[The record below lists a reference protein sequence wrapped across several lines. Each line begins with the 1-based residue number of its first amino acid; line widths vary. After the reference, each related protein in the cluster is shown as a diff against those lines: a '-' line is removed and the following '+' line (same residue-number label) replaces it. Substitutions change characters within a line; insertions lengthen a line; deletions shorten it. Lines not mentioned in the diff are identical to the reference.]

1 MMMPLSYTLK
11 AKLNNAISYCQEAYL
26 VNYRLIYQKI
36 HLNKEELRVKH
47 FLTWITTDSLE
58 GPIPLVDAFTLPILK
73 LSYIT
78 LRLFLRLSL
87 GRQRRNKIHFLKKFW
102 LDSSPSYLLMTRI
115 HRFLHRN
122 KDDIHLL
129 KIHVPKDHY
138 QYFCRIGM
146 GDFLPGHEGHIV
158 GRFTPKEGDTVIDI
172 GAHIG
177 RYTITSSKQ
186 VGNTG
191 KVVAI
196 EADPDNFQLL
206 KRNIALN
213 NLTNVL
219 PLNYAVFSTRT
230 RMKLYEQSA
239 SAKYNSLML
248 ARAAKTKNY
257 VEVNADTL
265 DSILKL
271 NEVNQV
277 NWIKIDVEGAEFE
290 VLKGSTKTLSTE
302 NVSLLI
308 EIHNIADPRHYDNIL
323 DFLKY
328 HNYEITFEQRYDGSG
343 ESHVI
348 FRKKNNSNNNN
359 KKNL

>member
-1 MMMPLSYTLK
+1 M
-11 AKLNNAISYCQEAYL
+11 
-26 VNYRLIYQKI
+26 
-36 HLNKEELRVKH
+36 NKEELRVKH
-47 FLTWITTDSLE
+47 FLTWVTTDSLE
-58 GPIPLVDAFTLPILK
+58 GPVPLIDAFILPILK
-73 LSYIT
+73 TSYIT
-78 LRLFLRLSL
+78 LRLLLRLLL
-87 GRQRRNKIHFLKKFW
+87 GRQRRNKIHFLRKFW
-102 LDSSPSYLLMTRI
+102 LDNSSPSYLLMARL

-122 KDDIHLL
+122 EDDVNLL
-129 KIHVPKDHY
+129 KIHVPRYHY
-138 QYFCRIGM
+138 QYFCRIGK
-146 GDFLPGHEGHIV
+146 GDFLPGHESHIV

-186 VGNTG
+186 VGKSG

-248 ARAAKTKNY
+248 ARAAESKNY

-265 DSILKL
+265 DNILKQSG
-271 NEVNQV
+271 VNQV

-290 VLKGSTKTLSTE
+290 VLKGSTEMLSGE
-302 NVSLLI
+302 NVSLFV
-308 EIHNIADPRHYDNIL
+308 EIHNIEDPRHYDNVV

-328 HNYEITFEQRYDGSG
+328 YNYEITFEQRYEGSG

-348 FRKKNNSNNNN
+348 FRKNRNRNKNNNTLE
-359 KKNL
+359 NL

>member
-1 MMMPLSYTLK
+1 
-11 AKLNNAISYCQEAYL
+11 
-26 VNYRLIYQKI
+26 
-36 HLNKEELRVKH
+36 LNKEELRVKH
-47 FLTWITTDSLE
+47 FLTWVTTDSLE
-58 GPIPLVDAFTLPILK
+58 GPIPLIDAFILPILK

-78 LRLFLRLSL
+78 LRLLLRLLL
-87 GRQRRNKIHFLKKFW
+87 GRQRRNKIHFLRKFW
-102 LDSSPSYLLMTRI
+102 LENNSPSYLLMARL
-115 HRFLHRN
+115 HGFLHRN
-122 KDDIHLL
+122 KDDAHLL
-129 KIHVPKDHY
+129 KIHVPRYHY
-138 QYFCRIGM
+138 QYFCRIGK

-206 KRNIALN
+206 KRNIAFN

-219 PLNYAVFSTRT
+219 PLNYAVFSERT
-230 RMKLYEQSA
+230 KIKLYEQSA
-239 SAKYNSLML
+239 SAKYNSVML
-248 ARAAKTKNY
+248 TRAAETKNY
-257 VEVNADTL
+257 VEVKADTL

-271 NEVNQV
+271 NGVNRV
-277 NWIKIDVEGAEFE
+277 DWIKIDVEGAEFE

-302 NVSLLI
+302 NMSLLI
-308 EIHNIADPRHYDNIL
+308 EIHNIEDPSHYDNIV

-328 HNYEITFEQRYDGSG
+328 DNYEITFEQRYEGSG

-348 FRKKNNSNNNN
+348 FRKKNKDNDNSR
-359 KKNL
+359 NL

>member
-1 MMMPLSYTLK
+1 MD
-11 AKLNNAISYCQEAYL
+11 
-26 VNYRLIYQKI
+26 
-36 HLNKEELRVKH
+36 VKR
-47 FLTWITTDSLE
+47 FIDWVTIDSIE
-58 GPIPLVDAFTLPILK
+58 GPIPLLDACVMPLLRS
-73 LSYIT
+73 SYLI
-78 LRLFLRLSL
+78 LRLFLRLLL
-87 GRQRRNKIHFLKKFW
+87 GRRRRDKIHFLRKFW
-102 LDSSPSYLLMTRI
+102 LDNSPSYLLMAR
-115 HRFLHRN
+115 LHNLFGKN
-122 KDDIHLL
+122 KDRVHLL
-129 KIHVPKDHY
+129 KIHMPKYHY
-138 QYFCRIGM
+138 KYFCRIGK
-146 GDFLPGHEGHIV
+146 GDFLPGHEEHLLQ
-158 GRFTPKEGDTVIDI
+158 RFTPREGDTVIDI

-186 VGNTG
+186 VGSTG

-239 SAKYNSLML
+239 SAKYNSIML
-248 ARAAKTKNY
+248 TRARTMNY

-265 DSILKL
+265 DSILEQ
-271 NEVNQV
+271 NRINQV

-290 VLKGSTKTLSTE
+290 VLKGSTKTLSG
-302 NVSLLI
+302 NDISLLV
-308 EIHNIADPRHYDNIL
+308 EIHNIDDPSHYDNIL

-328 HNYEITFEQRYDGSG
+328 HNYEITFENRYGSG

-348 FRKKNNSNNNN
+348 FRKNNNASR
-359 KKNL
+359 NL

>member
-1 MMMPLSYTLK
+1 
-11 AKLNNAISYCQEAYL
+11 
-26 VNYRLIYQKI
+26 
-36 HLNKEELRVKH
+36 LNKEELRIKQFVN
-47 FLTWITTDSLE
+47 WVIADSLE

-73 LSYIT
+73 SSYIT
-78 LRLFLRLSL
+78 LRLLLRLLL
-87 GRQRRNKIHFLKKFW
+87 GRQRRNKIHFLRKFW
-102 LDSSPSYLLMTRI
+102 LDNSSPSYLLMTRL
-115 HRFLHRN
+115 HRVLHRN
-122 KDDIHLL
+122 KDDVHLL

-158 GRFTPKEGDTVIDI
+158 GRFAPKEGDTVIDI

-186 VGNTG
+186 VGKTG

-213 NLTNVL
+213 KLTNVM
-219 PLNYAVFSTRT
+219 PLNYAVFSERT

-248 ARAAKTKNY
+248 ARAARTKNY
-257 VEVNADTL
+257 VEVEADTL

-290 VLKGSTKTLSTE
+290 VLKGSTKTLSSE
-302 NVSLLI
+302 NMSLLI
-308 EIHNIADPRHYDNIL
+308 EIHNIEDPGHHHNIV

-328 HNYEITFEQRYDGSG
+328 HNYEITFEQRYDDSG

-348 FRKKNNSNNNN
+348 FRKKNNNNNL
-359 KKNL
+359 KDV

>member
-1 MMMPLSYTLK
+1 MSK
-11 AKLNNAISYCQEAYL
+11 NS
-26 VNYRLIYQKI
+26 
-36 HLNKEELRVKH
+36 LNKEELRVKH
-47 FLTWITTDSLE
+47 FVTWMTTDSLE
-58 GPIPLVDAFTLPILK
+58 GPIPLLDACTLPILK
-73 LSYIT
+73 LSYLT
-78 LRLFLRLSL
+78 LKLLLRLLL
-87 GRQRRNKIHFLKKFW
+87 GRQRRNKMHFLRKFW
-102 LDSSPSYLLMTRI
+102 LDTSPSYLLMVRL
-115 HRFLHRN
+115 HRFLNRN
-122 KDDIHLL
+122 KDDVHLL

-146 GDFLPGHEGHIV
+146 GDFLPGHESHIV

-206 KRNIALN
+206 KRNIVLN

-219 PLNYAVFSTRT
+219 SLNYAVFSTRT

-239 SAKYNSLML
+239 SAKYNSVML

-265 DSILKL
+265 DSILKQ
-271 NEVNQV
+271 NGINQV

-290 VLKGSTKTLSTE
+290 VLKGSTKTLSGE
-302 NVSLLI
+302 NVFLFM
-308 EIHNIADPRHYDNIL
+308 EIHNIADPSHYGNIV
-323 DFLKY
+323 DFLKR

-343 ESHVI
+343 EGHVI
-348 FRKKNNSNNNN
+348 FRKKNNNNNN
-359 KKNL
+359 NLKNL

>member
-1 MMMPLSYTLK
+1 
-11 AKLNNAISYCQEAYL
+11 
-26 VNYRLIYQKI
+26 
-36 HLNKEELRVKH
+36 LNKEELRVKH

-58 GPIPLVDAFTLPILK
+58 GPIPLVDALTLPILK
-73 LSYIT
+73 FSYIT

-102 LDSSPSYLLMTRI
+102 LDSSPSYLLMTRV

-191 KVVAI
+191 KVLAI

-213 NLTNVL
+213 NLKNVL

-290 VLKGSTKTLSTE
+290 VLKGSTKTLSTD
-302 NVSLLI
+302 NVSLFI
-308 EIHNIADPRHYDNIL
+308 EIHNIDDPSHYHNII

-328 HNYEITFEQRYDGSG
+328 RNYEITFEQRYEGSG

-348 FRKKNNSNNNN
+348 FRKKNNDNNNN
-359 KKNL
+359 SKNP

>member
-1 MMMPLSYTLK
+1 
-11 AKLNNAISYCQEAYL
+11 
-26 VNYRLIYQKI
+26 
-36 HLNKEELRVKH
+36 LNKEELSIKH
-47 FLTWITTDSLE
+47 FVAWVTADSLE

-73 LSYIT
+73 SSYIT
-78 LRLFLRLSL
+78 LRLLLRLLL
-87 GRQRRNKIHFLKKFW
+87 GRQRRNKIHFLRKFW
-102 LDSSPSYLLMTRI
+102 LDNSSPSYLLMTRL
-115 HRFLHRN
+115 HRVLHRN
-122 KDDIHLL
+122 KEDVHLL

-158 GRFTPKEGDTVIDI
+158 GRFAPKEGDTVIDI

-186 VGNTG
+186 VGKTG

-213 NLTNVL
+213 KLTNVM
-219 PLNYAVFSTRT
+219 PLNYAVFSERT

-248 ARAAKTKNY
+248 ARAARTKNY
-257 VEVNADTL
+257 VEVEADTL

-290 VLKGSTKTLSTE
+290 VLKGSTKTLSSE
-302 NVSLLI
+302 NMSLLI
-308 EIHNIADPRHYDNIL
+308 EIHNIEDPRHHHNIV

-328 HNYEITFEQRYDGSG
+328 HDYEITFEQRYDDSG

-348 FRKKNNSNNNN
+348 FRKKNNNNNL
-359 KKNL
+359 KDV

>member
-1 MMMPLSYTLK
+1 M
-11 AKLNNAISYCQEAYL
+11 
-26 VNYRLIYQKI
+26 
-36 HLNKEELRVKH
+36 NKEELHIKH
-47 FLTWITTDSLE
+47 FLTWVTTDSLE
-58 GPIPLVDAFTLPILK
+58 GPIPIVDAFTLPILK
-73 LSYIT
+73 FSYIT
-78 LRLFLRLSL
+78 LRLLLRVLL
-87 GRQRRNKIHFLKKFW
+87 GRQRRNKIHFLRKFW
-102 LDSSPSYLLMTRI
+102 LDSSPSYLLMA
-115 HRFLHRN
+115 HLHPFLHRN
-122 KDDIHLL
+122 KDDAHLL
-129 KIHVPKDHY
+129 KIQVPRDHY
-138 QYFCRIGM
+138 QYFCRIGK

-158 GRFTPKEGDTVIDI
+158 GRFTPKAGDTVIDI

-186 VGNTG
+186 VGKSG

-248 ARAAKTKNY
+248 ARAAESKNY

-265 DSILKL
+265 DNILKQ
-271 NEVNQV
+271 NGVNQV

-290 VLKGSTKTLSTE
+290 VLKGSTEMLSGE
-302 NVSLLI
+302 NVSLFV
-308 EIHNIADPRHYDNIL
+308 EIHNIEDPSHYDKVV

-328 HNYEITFEQRYDGSG
+328 YNYEITFEQRYEGSG

-348 FRKKNNSNNNN
+348 FRKNRNRNKNNNTLE
-359 KKNL
+359 NL

>member
-1 MMMPLSYTLK
+1 
-11 AKLNNAISYCQEAYL
+11 
-26 VNYRLIYQKI
+26 
-36 HLNKEELRVKH
+36 
-47 FLTWITTDSLE
+47 
-58 GPIPLVDAFTLPILK
+58 
-73 LSYIT
+73 
-78 LRLFLRLSL
+78 
-87 GRQRRNKIHFLKKFW
+87 
-102 LDSSPSYLLMTRI
+102 
-115 HRFLHRN
+115 
-122 KDDIHLL
+122 
-129 KIHVPKDHY
+129 
-138 QYFCRIGM
+138 
-146 GDFLPGHEGHIV
+146 V
-158 GRFTPKEGDTVIDI
+158 GRFTPKAGDTVIDI

-186 VGNTG
+186 VGKSG

-248 ARAAKTKNY
+248 ARAAESKNY

-265 DSILKL
+265 DNILKQSG
-271 NEVNQV
+271 VNQV

-290 VLKGSTKTLSTE
+290 VLKGSTEMLSGE
-302 NVSLLI
+302 NVSLFV
-308 EIHNIADPRHYDNIL
+308 EIHNIEDPRHYDKVV

-328 HNYEITFEQRYDGSG
+328 YNYEITFEQRYEGSG

-348 FRKKNNSNNNN
+348 FRKNRNRNKNNNTLE
-359 KKNL
+359 NL

>member
-1 MMMPLSYTLK
+1 MK
-11 AKLNNAISYCQEAYL
+11 
-26 VNYRLIYQKI
+26 R
-36 HLNKEELRVKH
+36 EELRIKH
-47 FLTWITTDSLE
+47 FLTWVTTDSLE
-58 GPIPLVDAFTLPILK
+58 GPIPIVDAFTLPILK
-73 LSYIT
+73 FSYIT
-78 LRLFLRLSL
+78 LRLLLKILL
-87 GRQRRNKIHFLKKFW
+87 GRQRRNKIHFLRKFW
-102 LDSSPSYLLMTRI
+102 LENNSPSYLLMVRL
-115 HRFLHRN
+115 HRFFHRSI
-122 KDDIHLL
+122 DDVNLL
-129 KIHVPKDHY
+129 KIHVPRYHY
-138 QYFCRIGM
+138 QYFCRIGK
-146 GDFLPGHEGHIV
+146 GDFLPGHESHIV

-191 KVVAI
+191 RVVAI
-196 EADPDNFQLL
+196 EADPENFELL

-213 NLTNVL
+213 KLTNVL
-219 PLNYAVFSTRT
+219 TLNYAVFSTRT

-265 DSILKL
+265 DNILKL

-290 VLKGSTKTLSTE
+290 VLKGSSKTLSSE
-302 NVSLLI
+302 NVSLFI
-308 EIHNIADPRHYDNIL
+308 EIHNIEDPSHYDNIV
-323 DFLKY
+323 DFLKSR
-328 HNYEITFEQRYDGSG
+328 NYEITFEQRYEGSG

-348 FRKKNNSNNNN
+348 FRKKSNNSNLE
-359 KKNL
+359 NL

>member
-1 MMMPLSYTLK
+1 M
-11 AKLNNAISYCQEAYL
+11 
-26 VNYRLIYQKI
+26 
-36 HLNKEELRVKH
+36 NKEELRIKH
-47 FLTWITTDSLE
+47 FLTWVTTDSLE

-73 LSYIT
+73 FSYIT
-78 LRLFLRLSL
+78 LRLLLRVLL
-87 GRQRRNKIHFLKKFW
+87 GRQRRNKIHFLRKFW
-102 LDSSPSYLLMTRI
+102 LENNSPSYLLMVRL
-115 HRFLHRN
+115 HRFFHRS
-122 KDDIHLL
+122 KDDVNLL
-129 KIHVPKDHY
+129 KIHVPRYHY
-138 QYFCRIGM
+138 QYFCRIGK
-146 GDFLPGHEGHIV
+146 GDFLPGHESHIV

-191 KVVAI
+191 RVVAI
-196 EADPDNFQLL
+196 EADPENFELL

-265 DSILKL
+265 DNILKL

-290 VLKGSTKTLSTE
+290 VLKGSSKTLSSE
-302 NVSLLI
+302 NVSLFI
-308 EIHNIADPRHYDNIL
+308 EIHNIEDPSHYDNIV
-323 DFLKY
+323 DFLKH
-328 HNYEITFEQRYDGSG
+328 HNYEITFEQRYEGSG

-348 FRKKNNSNNNN
+348 FRKKNNSSNL
-359 KKNL
+359 KNI

>member
-1 MMMPLSYTLK
+1 MK
-11 AKLNNAISYCQEAYL
+11 
-26 VNYRLIYQKI
+26 
-36 HLNKEELRVKH
+36 KEELRIKH
-47 FLTWITTDSLE
+47 FLTWVTTDSLE

-73 LSYIT
+73 FSYIT
-78 LRLFLRLSL
+78 LRLLLRVLL
-87 GRQRRNKIHFLKKFW
+87 GRQRRNKIHFLRKFW
-102 LDSSPSYLLMTRI
+102 LENNSPSYLLMVRLRRLF
-115 HRFLHRN
+115 HRS
-122 KDDIHLL
+122 KDDANLL
-129 KIHVPKDHY
+129 KIHVPRDHY
-138 QYFCRIGM
+138 QYFCRIGK
-146 GDFLPGHEGHIV
+146 GDFLPGHESHIV

-186 VGNTG
+186 VGKTG

-265 DSILKL
+265 DNILKL

-290 VLKGSTKTLSTE
+290 VLKGSTETLSGE
-302 NVSLLI
+302 NVSLFV
-308 EIHNIADPRHYDNIL
+308 EIHNIEDPSHYDNIV

-328 HNYEITFEQRYDGSG
+328 HNYEITFEQRYEGSG

-348 FRKKNNSNNNN
+348 FRKKNNSSNL
-359 KKNL
+359 KNI

>member
-1 MMMPLSYTLK
+1 
-11 AKLNNAISYCQEAYL
+11 
-26 VNYRLIYQKI
+26 
-36 HLNKEELRVKH
+36 LNKEELRIKQFVN
-47 FLTWITTDSLE
+47 WVIADSLE

-73 LSYIT
+73 SSYIT
-78 LRLFLRLSL
+78 LRLLLRLLL
-87 GRQRRNKIHFLKKFW
+87 GRQRRNKIHFLRKFW
-102 LDSSPSYLLMTRI
+102 LDNSSPSYLLMTRL
-115 HRFLHRN
+115 HRVLHRN
-122 KDDIHLL
+122 KDDVHLL

-158 GRFTPKEGDTVIDI
+158 GRFAPKEGDTVIDI

-186 VGNTG
+186 VGKTG

-213 NLTNVL
+213 KLTNVM
-219 PLNYAVFSTRT
+219 PLNYAVFSERT

-248 ARAAKTKNY
+248 ARAARTKNY
-257 VEVNADTL
+257 VEVEADTL

-290 VLKGSTKTLSTE
+290 VLKGSAKTLSSE
-302 NVSLLI
+302 NMSLLI
-308 EIHNIADPRHYDNIL
+308 EIHNIEDPGHHHNIV

-328 HNYEITFEQRYDGSG
+328 HNYEITFEQRYDDSG

-348 FRKKNNSNNNN
+348 FRKKNNNNNL
-359 KKNL
+359 KDV

>member
-1 MMMPLSYTLK
+1 MT
-11 AKLNNAISYCQEAYL
+11 A
-26 VNYRLIYQKI
+26 
-36 HLNKEELRVKH
+36 
-47 FLTWITTDSLE
+47 DSLE
-58 GPIPLVDAFTLPILK
+58 GPIPLVDACTLPILK
-73 LSYIT
+73 TSYIT
-78 LRLFLRLSL
+78 LRLLLRVLL
-87 GRQRRNKIHFLKKFW
+87 GRRRRNQIHFLRKFW
-102 LDSSPSYLLMTRI
+102 LENSSPSYLLMTHL
-115 HRFLHRN
+115 HRVLHRN
-122 KDDIHLL
+122 NDVHLL

-138 QYFCRIGM
+138 QYFCRIGK

-186 VGNTG
+186 VGDSG

-239 SAKYNSLML
+239 SAKYNSVMF
-248 ARAAKTKNY
+248 ARAAESKNY

-265 DSILKL
+265 DNILKQ
-271 NEVNQV
+271 NGVNQV

-290 VLKGSTKTLSTE
+290 VLKGSTKTLSGE
-302 NVSLLI
+302 SISLFV
-308 EIHNIADPRHYDNIL
+308 EIHNIENPSHYDNIV
-323 DFLKY
+323 DFLK
-328 HNYEITFEQRYDGSG
+328 HDNYEITFEQRYEGSG

-348 FRKKNNSNNNN
+348 FRKKNKDNDNSR
-359 KKNL
+359 NL

>member
-1 MMMPLSYTLK
+1 
-11 AKLNNAISYCQEAYL
+11 
-26 VNYRLIYQKI
+26 
-36 HLNKEELRVKH
+36 LNKEELRVKN
-47 FLTWITTDSLE
+47 FVNWVTTDSLE
-58 GPIPLVDAFTLPILK
+58 GPIPIVDACTLPILK
-73 LSYIT
+73 SSYIT
-78 LRLFLRLSL
+78 LRLLLRLLL
-87 GRQRRNKIHFLKKFW
+87 GRQRRNKIHFLRKFW
-102 LDSSPSYLLMTRI
+102 LDNSSPSYLLMVRL
-115 HRFLHRN
+115 HRFLYRN
-122 KDDIHLL
+122 IDDDVHLL
-129 KIHVPKDHY
+129 KIHVPRHHY
-138 QYFCRIGM
+138 QYLCRIGK
-146 GDFLPGHEGHIV
+146 GDFLPGHESHILTK
-158 GRFTPKEGDTVIDI
+158 FTPKEGDTVIDI

-191 KVVAI
+191 KVLAI

-248 ARAAKTKNY
+248 TRAAKTKNY

-271 NEVNQV
+271 NEVNRV

-308 EIHNIADPRHYDNIL
+308 EIHNIEDPSHYDNIVE
-323 DFLKY
+323 FLKY

-348 FRKKNNSNNNN
+348 FRKKNKDNNS
-359 KKNL
+359 KNL

>member
-1 MMMPLSYTLK
+1 M
-11 AKLNNAISYCQEAYL
+11 A
-26 VNYRLIYQKI
+26 RL
-36 HLNKEELRVKH
+36 
-47 FLTWITTDSLE
+47 
-58 GPIPLVDAFTLPILK
+58 
-73 LSYIT
+73 
-78 LRLFLRLSL
+78 
-87 GRQRRNKIHFLKKFW
+87 
-102 LDSSPSYLLMTRI
+102 

-122 KDDIHLL
+122 KDDVNLL
-129 KIHVPKDHY
+129 KIHVPRYHY
-138 QYFCRIGM
+138 QYFCRIGK
-146 GDFLPGHEGHIV
+146 GDFLPGHESHIV

-248 ARAAKTKNY
+248 TRAAKTRNY

-265 DSILKL
+265 DSILKQ
-271 NEVNQV
+271 NEVNRV
-277 NWIKIDVEGAEFE
+277 DWIKIDVEGAEFE
-290 VLKGSTKTLSTE
+290 VLKGSTKTLSSE

-308 EIHNIADPRHYDNIL
+308 EIHNIEDPSHYDNIVNL
-323 DFLKY
+323 LKDD
-328 HNYEITFEQRYDGSG
+328 NYEITFEQRYEGSG

-348 FRKKNNSNNNN
+348 FRKNRNRNKNNNN
-359 KKNL
+359 NNTLEKL

>member
-1 MMMPLSYTLK
+1 MLM
-11 AKLNNAISYCQEAYL
+11 A
-26 VNYRLIYQKI
+26 RL
-36 HLNKEELRVKH
+36 
-47 FLTWITTDSLE
+47 
-58 GPIPLVDAFTLPILK
+58 
-73 LSYIT
+73 
-78 LRLFLRLSL
+78 
-87 GRQRRNKIHFLKKFW
+87 
-102 LDSSPSYLLMTRI
+102 

-129 KIHVPKDHY
+129 KIRVPRDHY
-138 QYFCRIGM
+138 QYFCRIGK
-146 GDFLPGHEGHIV
+146 GDFLPGHESHIV

-186 VGNTG
+186 VGKTG

-206 KRNIALN
+206 KRNIVLN

-265 DSILKL
+265 DSILKQ
-271 NEVNQV
+271 NGINQV
-277 NWIKIDVEGAEFE
+277 NWIKIDVEGAEYE
-290 VLKGSTKTLSTE
+290 VLKGSTEMLSSE
-302 NVSLLI
+302 NVSLLV
-308 EIHNIADPRHYDNIL
+308 EIHNIEDPSHYHNIV
-323 DFLKY
+323 DFLK
-328 HNYEITFEQRYDGSG
+328 HRNYEMTFEQRYEGSG
-343 ESHVI
+343 ESHII
-348 FRKKNNSNNNN
+348 FRKKNKNSNL
-359 KKNL
+359 KNL

>member
-1 MMMPLSYTLK
+1 MQSPIAKRPTWLIIDFYMLK
-11 AKLNNAISYCQEAYL
+11 N
-26 VNYRLIYQKI
+26 

-47 FLTWITTDSLE
+47 FLTWVTTDSLE

-73 LSYIT
+73 FSYIT
-78 LRLFLRLSL
+78 LRLLLRLLL
-87 GRQRRNKIHFLKKFW
+87 GRQRRNKIHFLRKFW
-102 LDSSPSYLLMTRI
+102 LENNSPSYLLMARL

-122 KDDIHLL
+122 KDDVNML
-129 KIHVPKDHY
+129 KIRVPRHHY
-138 QYFCRIGM
+138 QYFCRIGR
-146 GDFLPGHEGHIV
+146 GDFLPGHESYILTK
-158 GRFTPKEGDTVIDI
+158 FTPKEGDTVIDI

-248 ARAAKTKNY
+248 TRAAKTKNY

-265 DSILKL
+265 DSILQL
-271 NEVNQV
+271 NEVSQV

-290 VLKGSTKTLSTE
+290 VLKGSTKTLSGE

-308 EIHNIADPRHYDNIL
+308 EIHNIEDPSHYDHIV

-328 HNYEITFEQRYDGSG
+328 HNYEMTFEQRYDDSG

-348 FRKKNNSNNNN
+348 FHKKNKGSNNSRD
-359 KKNL
+359 L

>member
-1 MMMPLSYTLK
+1 
-11 AKLNNAISYCQEAYL
+11 
-26 VNYRLIYQKI
+26 
-36 HLNKEELRVKH
+36 LNKEELRVKH

-58 GPIPLVDAFTLPILK
+58 GPIPLVDALTLPILK
-73 LSYIT
+73 FSYIT

-102 LDSSPSYLLMTRI
+102 LDSSPSYLLMTRV

-191 KVVAI
+191 KVLAI

-213 NLTNVL
+213 NLKNVL

-290 VLKGSTKTLSTE
+290 VLKGSTKTLSTD
-302 NVSLLI
+302 NVSLFI
-308 EIHNIADPRHYDNIL
+308 EIHNIDDPSHYHNII

-328 HNYEITFEQRYDGSG
+328 RNYEITFEQRYEGSG

-348 FRKKNNSNNNN
+348 FHKKNNDNNNN
-359 KKNL
+359 SKNL

>member
-1 MMMPLSYTLK
+1 M
-11 AKLNNAISYCQEAYL
+11 
-26 VNYRLIYQKI
+26 
-36 HLNKEELRVKH
+36 NKEELRIKH
-47 FLTWITTDSLE
+47 FVTWVTADSLE

-73 LSYIT
+73 FSYIT
-78 LRLFLRLSL
+78 LRLLLRLLL
-87 GRQRRNKIHFLKKFW
+87 GRQRRNKIHFLRKFW
-102 LDSSPSYLLMTRI
+102 LDNSSPSYLLMTRL
-115 HRFLHRN
+115 HRVLHRN
-122 KDDIHLL
+122 KDDVHLL

-158 GRFTPKEGDTVIDI
+158 GRFAPKEGDTVIDI

-186 VGNTG
+186 VGKTG

-206 KRNIALN
+206 QRNIALN
-213 NLTNVL
+213 KLTNVT
-219 PLNYAVFSTRT
+219 PLNYAVFSERT

-248 ARAAKTKNY
+248 ARAARTKNY
-257 VEVNADTL
+257 VEVEADTL

-290 VLKGSTKTLSTE
+290 VLKGSTKTLSSE
-302 NVSLLI
+302 NMSLLI
-308 EIHNIADPRHYDNIL
+308 EIHNIEDPGHHHNIV

-328 HNYEITFEQRYDGSG
+328 HNYEITFEQRYEGSG

-348 FRKKNNSNNNN
+348 FRKKNNNNNL
-359 KKNL
+359 KDV

>member
-1 MMMPLSYTLK
+1 
-11 AKLNNAISYCQEAYL
+11 
-26 VNYRLIYQKI
+26 
-36 HLNKEELRVKH
+36 
-47 FLTWITTDSLE
+47 
-58 GPIPLVDAFTLPILK
+58 
-73 LSYIT
+73 
-78 LRLFLRLSL
+78 
-87 GRQRRNKIHFLKKFW
+87 
-102 LDSSPSYLLMTRI
+102 MTRL
-115 HRFLHRN
+115 HRVLHRN
-122 KDDIHLL
+122 KDDVHLL

-158 GRFTPKEGDTVIDI
+158 GRFAPKEGDTVIDI

-186 VGNTG
+186 VGKTG

-213 NLTNVL
+213 KLTNVM
-219 PLNYAVFSTRT
+219 PLNYAVFSERT

-248 ARAAKTKNY
+248 ARAARTKNY
-257 VEVNADTL
+257 VEVEADTL

-290 VLKGSTKTLSTE
+290 VLKGSTKTLSSE
-302 NVSLLI
+302 NMSLLI
-308 EIHNIADPRHYDNIL
+308 EIHNIEDPSHHHNIV
-323 DFLKY
+323 DFLQY
-328 HNYEITFEQRYDGSG
+328 HNYEITFEQRYEGSG

-348 FRKKNNSNNNN
+348 FRKKNNNNNL
-359 KKNL
+359 KDV

>member
-1 MMMPLSYTLK
+1 
-11 AKLNNAISYCQEAYL
+11 
-26 VNYRLIYQKI
+26 
-36 HLNKEELRVKH
+36 LNKEELHVKR
-47 FLTWITTDSLE
+47 FVTWVTTDSLE
-58 GPIPLVDAFTLPILK
+58 GPIPLLDACTMPILK
-73 LSYIT
+73 LSYLT
-78 LRLFLRLSL
+78 LRVFLRLLL

-102 LDSSPSYLLMTRI
+102 LDTSPSYLLIARL
-115 HRFLHRN
+115 HSFLYRN
-122 KDDIHLL
+122 KDDVHLL
-129 KIHVPKDHY
+129 KIHVPGYDYK
-138 QYFCRIGM
+138 YFCRIEK
-146 GDFLPGHEGHIV
+146 GDFLPGHESHLLT
-158 GRFTPKEGDTVIDI
+158 RFTPKGGDTVIDI

-191 KVVAI
+191 NVVAI

-290 VLKGSTKTLSTE
+290 VLKGSTKTLSRE
-302 NVSLLI
+302 NISLLI
-308 EIHNIADPRHYDNIL
+308 EIHNIDDPSHYDNIV

-328 HNYEITFEQRYDGSG
+328 HNYEITFEQHYEGSS

-348 FRKKNNSNNNN
+348 FQKKDNNIDDNS
-359 KKNL
+359 KNL